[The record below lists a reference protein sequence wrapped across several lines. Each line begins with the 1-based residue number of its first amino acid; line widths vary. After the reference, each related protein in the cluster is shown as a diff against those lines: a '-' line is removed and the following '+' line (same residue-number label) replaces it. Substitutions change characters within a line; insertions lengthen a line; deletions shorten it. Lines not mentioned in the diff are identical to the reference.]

1 MQIYLSIAQPFP
13 TTTTQN
19 IWSVSEMFV
28 SLQRSNFRN
37 GIETV
42 GESSRLFLY
51 PIINNSQ
58 VKRLV
63 VCCSSNASKD
73 KFRSPE
79 QHHKPYLFNV
89 QKSETMNEQNSIVT
103 FSYEGTPVSFSKGE
117 GVMVNATEMAKPF
130 GKTPKD
136 WLRTNPSKEFIS
148 TLSSVRHICPTE
160 LVVVNQGGS
169 VQGTWMH
176 EDVALEFARWLSPKF
191 AIWCNDRIKQL
202 LTHGVATVADDDAA
216 LLHAMQILQRRID
229 DKQQRLQMA
238 ESQLAEQQR
247 TIQSL
252 APMADYTRQVLQSQS
267 TYTLTQV
274 AKDLGM
280 RSVRTLTDL
289 LRKHRILFRQS
300 DQWLPTAN
308 YASRGYFKT
317 RTASFIRPDNTIGTS
332 LSTVV
337 TEQGRVFLHNFFN
350 SKNNKQ

>member
-1 MQIYLSIAQPFP
+1 MC
-13 TTTTQN
+13 
-19 IWSVSEMFV
+19 
-28 SLQRSNFRN
+28 
-37 GIETV
+37 G
-42 GESSRLFLY
+42 
-51 PIINNSQ
+51 
-58 VKRLV
+58 
-63 VCCSSNASKD
+63 SSNARKD
-73 KFRSPE
+73 QHVCPE
-79 QHHKPYLFNV
+79 QHHKPSLFNV
-89 QKSETMNEQNSIVT
+89 QKTHAMNEQNSIVT

-130 GKTPKD
+130 GKKAVDFLKSQSTKD
-136 WLRTNPSKEFIS
+136 FVQELTKVRNITLADLVKIIKGGNNP
-148 TLSSVRHICPTE
+148 
-160 LVVVNQGGS
+160 
-169 VQGTWMH
+169 GTWMH

-202 LTHGVATVADDDAA
+202 LTQGVATVADDDAA

-229 DKQQRLQMA
+229 DKTQRLQMA
-238 ESQLAEQQR
+238 ESQLVEQQR

-280 RSVRTLTDL
+280 RSVRALTDL

-308 YASRGYFKT
+308 YASRGFFKT

-337 TEQGRVFLHNFFN
+337 TEQGRVFIHHFFN